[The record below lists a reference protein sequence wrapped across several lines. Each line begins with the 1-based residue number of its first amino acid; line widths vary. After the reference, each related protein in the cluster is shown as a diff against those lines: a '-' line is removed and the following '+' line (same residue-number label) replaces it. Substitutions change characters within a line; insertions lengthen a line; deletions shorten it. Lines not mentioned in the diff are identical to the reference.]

1 MELALLGGE
10 ITRPQNNKNRLV
22 ASMPI
27 YVESVELGIDPVD
40 SLSSRKGD
48 SGSHLSER
56 RAFT

>member
-48 SGSHLSER
+48 SGVALI
-56 RAFT
+56 